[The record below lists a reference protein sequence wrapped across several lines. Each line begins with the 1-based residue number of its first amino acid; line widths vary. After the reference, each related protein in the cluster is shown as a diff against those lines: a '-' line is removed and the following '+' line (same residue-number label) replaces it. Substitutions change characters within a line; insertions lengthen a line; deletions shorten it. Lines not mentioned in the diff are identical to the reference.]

1 MLLLSTNQVLPLT
14 RPESVESEESSE
26 RNYIFQPNSKQV
38 QGKTTLIQKMLLGFN
53 LITLNCT
60 LNTSLPTKLT
70 VCSKYMPIA
79 MLIPSMHITR
89 LWYSQV
95 HTYADLKT
103 TATSMC
109 LRLIV
114 TVISASLLG

>member
-14 RPESVESEESSE
+14 GPESVESEESSE

-95 HTYADLKT
+95 HTYADFKT

-109 LRLIV
+109 LRLIA